1 MPVHQQQT
9 KVSEQQQLPPP
20 SLWQLFIVFLTLG
33 CTSFG
38 GPLAHLG
45 FFRFEFVEKRRWL
58 SDQDYA
64 ELVALCQFLPGP
76 ASSQVGMAIGFLKR
90 SYPGAIVSFL
100 GFTLPSFVLM
110 YLFALYL
117 QQEAG
122 SFDAGIVHALKL
134 VAVAVVAQALYGM
147 SKTMCPDW
155 PRRLF
160 ALAVMLFLL
169 WQPGVWQQLAL
180 IVIAAFCGRYFV
192 LSLPPEKAPP
202 SPKPLL
208 APVLLGVFLLL
219 LLLLP
224 LLAAISDHGLL
235 SLTDKFYRAGSLV
248 FGGGHVVLP
257 MLQAELVPELID
269 NPSFLA
275 GYGLAQALPGPL
287 FTFASFLGAAS
298 ALPYSPLLLALLACV
313 AIFLPAMLLVLGAL
327 PYWQQLKSK
336 PQVQQAMAGV
346 NAAVVG
352 VLACAFV
359 NPVASSSIGSVTD
372 ILWVLLA
379 AVLLIKARLSPFYLV
394 AGAIVLSL
402 FISLSGLFGAGYF

>member
-1 MPVHQQQT
+1 MHQQQ
-9 KVSEQQQLPPP
+9 KSEPQASPP
-20 SLWQLFIVFLTLG
+20 SLWQLFIIFLTLG

-38 GPLAHLG
+38 GPLAHLD

-90 SYPGAIVSFL
+90 SYAGALVSFL

-110 YLFALYL
+110 LLFALYL
-117 QQEAG
+117 QHLALQQQG
-122 SFDAGIVHALKL
+122 GFDAGLVHTLKL

-160 ALAVMLFLL
+160 ALAVMLLLL
-169 WQPGVWQQLAL
+169 WQPGVWQQLAV
-180 IVIAAFCGRYFV
+180 IVMAAFCGRYFV
-192 LSLPPEKAPP
+192 LVLPQPLPA
-202 SPKPLL
+202 SPAKPRL
-208 APVLLGVFLLL
+208 APVLLGLFLLL
-219 LLLLP
+219 LLLMP
-224 LLAAISDHGLL
+224 LLAGISENGLL
-235 SLTDKFYRAGSLV
+235 SLMDKFYRAGSLV

-269 NPSFLA
+269 NQSFLA

-287 FTFASFLGAAS
+287 FAFASFLGAAS
-298 ALPYSPLLLALLACV
+298 DLPYSPLLLAFVASV

-336 PQVQQAMAGV
+336 TAVQQAMAGV

-372 ILWVLLA
+372 LLWVLLA
-379 AVLLIKARLSPFYLV
+379 VLLLVKAKLSPFYLV
-394 AGAIVLSL
+394 AGALMVSL
-402 FISLSGLFGAGYF
+402 FISLFMS

>member
-1 MPVHQQQT
+1 MHQQQQ
-9 KVSEQQQLPPP
+9 SEPQTTPP
-20 SLWQLFIVFLTLG
+20 SLWQLFIIFLTLG

-45 FFRFEFVEKRRWL
+45 FFRFEFVEKRRWI

-90 SYPGAIVSFL
+90 SYAGALVSFL

-110 YLFALYL
+110 VLFALYL
-117 QQEAG
+117 QHQAG
-122 SFDAGIVHALKL
+122 AFDTSLVHALKL

-147 SKTMCPDW
+147 GKTMCPDW

-160 ALAVMLFLL
+160 ALAVMLLLL
-169 WQPGVWQQLAL
+169 WQPGVWQQLVVIA
-180 IVIAAFCGRYFV
+180 IAAFCGRYFV
-192 LSLPPEKAPP
+192 SSLPQQAPA
-202 SPKPLL
+202 SASKPRL
-208 APVLLGVFLLL
+208 APWLLGGFFSL

-224 LLAAISDHGLL
+224 LLAIISENGLL

-257 MLQAELVPELID
+257 VLQAELVPELVD
-269 NPSFLA
+269 NQSFLA
-275 GYGLAQALPGPL
+275 GYGIAQALPGPL
-287 FTFASFLGAAS
+287 FAFASFLGASS
-298 ALPYSPLLLALLACV
+298 ALPYSPLLLALIASV

-327 PYWQQLKSK
+327 PYWQQLKYK
-336 PQVQQAMAGV
+336 PKVQQAMAWV

-352 VLACAFV
+352 VLACAFI

-372 ILWVLLA
+372 LLWVLLA
-379 AVLLIKARLSPFYLV
+379 VFLLFKAKLSPFYLV
-394 AGAIVLSL
+394 AGAVVLSMSV
-402 FISLSGLFGAGYF
+402 SLLMS

>member
-1 MPVHQQQT
+1 MHQQQG
-9 KVSEQQQLPPP
+9 SEQQLTSP
-20 SLWQLFIVFLTLG
+20 SLWQLFIIFLTLG

-90 SYPGAIVSFL
+90 SYAGALVSFL
-100 GFTLPSFVLM
+100 GFTLPSFLMM

-117 QQEAG
+117 QREAG
-122 SFDAGIVHALKL
+122 GFDADIVHALKL

-147 SKTMCPDW
+147 SKSMCPDW

-160 ALAVMLFLL
+160 ALVVMLILL
-169 WQPGVWQQLAL
+169 WQPGVWQQLA
-180 IVIAAFCGRYFV
+180 VITMAAFCGRYFV
-192 LSLPPEKAPP
+192 LSLPKPAPARVQ
-202 SPKPLL
+202 KPLL
-208 APVLLGVFLLL
+208 APVLLGVFLSL

-235 SLTDKFYRAGSLV
+235 NLIDKFYRAGSLV

-257 MLQAELVPELID
+257 MLQAELVPDLID
-269 NPSFLA
+269 NQSFLA

-287 FTFASFLGAAS
+287 FAFASFLGAAS
-298 ALPYSPLLLALLACV
+298 DLPYSALLLAFVASV

-336 PQVQQAMAGV
+336 APVQQAMAGV

-359 NPVASSSIGSVTD
+359 QPVASSSIGSVTD
-372 ILWVLLA
+372 FLWVLLA
-379 AVLLIKARLSPFYLV
+379 VFLLVKAKLSPFYLV
-394 AGAIVLSL
+394 AGALLLSL
-402 FISLSGLFGAGYF
+402 SVSKFMS

>member
-1 MPVHQQQT
+1 VHQQQQSAPQAT
-9 KVSEQQQLPPP
+9 PP
-20 SLWQLFIVFLTLG
+20 SLWQLFIIFLTLG

-45 FFRFEFVEKRRWL
+45 YFRFEFVEKRRWL

-90 SYPGAIVSFL
+90 SYAGALVSFL

-110 YLFALYL
+110 VLFALYL
-117 QQEAG
+117 QHQAG
-122 SFDAGIVHALKL
+122 AFDAGLVHTLKL

-147 SKTMCPDW
+147 SKTMCPDR

-160 ALAVMLFLL
+160 ALAVMLLLL

-180 IVIAAFCGRYFV
+180 IAVAALCGRYF
-192 LSLPPEKAPP
+192 SQSSPQP
-202 SPKPLL
+202 SPASPSKPRL
-208 APVLLGVFLLL
+208 APWLLGVFLAL

-224 LLAAISDHGLL
+224 LLAAISDQGLL
-235 SLTDKFYRAGSLV
+235 SLMDKFYRAGSLV

-269 NPSFLA
+269 HQRFLA

-287 FTFASFLGAAS
+287 FAFASFLGASS
-298 ALPYSPLLLALLACV
+298 ALPYSPLLLALIASV

-327 PYWQQLKSK
+327 PYWQQLKYK
-336 PQVQQAMAGV
+336 PRVQQAMAGV

-359 NPVASSSIGSVTD
+359 NPVASSSIGSVSD
-372 ILWVLLA
+372 FLWVLLA
-379 AVLLIKARLSPFYLV
+379 VFLLIKAKLSPFYLV
-394 AGAIVLSL
+394 AGAVVLSL
-402 FISLSGLFGAGYF
+402 SISLLMS

>member
-1 MPVHQQQT
+1 MHQQPT
-9 KVSEQQQLPPP
+9 KVSEQPPLPSP
-20 SLWQLFIVFLTLG
+20 SLWQLFIIFLTLG

-45 FFRFEFVEKRRWL
+45 FFRYEFVEKRRWL
-58 SDQDYA
+58 SDQNYT

-76 ASSQVGMAIGFLKR
+76 ASSQVGMAIGFLTR
-90 SYPGAIVSFL
+90 SYAGAVVSFL

-117 QQEAG
+117 QHQALQQG
-122 SFDAGIVHALKL
+122 TSFDAGLLHALKL

-160 ALAVMLFLL
+160 ALTVMTVLL

-180 IVIAAFCGRYFV
+180 IAIAAWCGRYF
-192 LSLPPEKAPP
+192 LSP
-202 SPKPLL
+202 SPQPAAVGTPNPRL
-208 APVLLGVFLLL
+208 APVLLAVFTLLL
-219 LLLLP
+219 LILP
-224 LLAAISDHGLL
+224 LLVAVSDHRLLGLID
-235 SLTDKFYRAGSLV
+235 SFYRAGSLV

-257 MLQAELVPELID
+257 MLQAELVPDLID
-269 NPSFLA
+269 NQSFLA

-287 FTFASFLGAAS
+287 FAFASFLGAAS
-298 ALPYSPLLLALLACV
+298 GLPYSPLLLALLASA
-313 AIFLPAMLLVLGAL
+313 AIFLPAMLLVLGVL
-327 PYWQQLKSK
+327 PYWQQLKQK

-359 NPVASSSIGSVTD
+359 QPVASSSIGSVTD
-372 ILWVLLA
+372 VLWVLLG
-379 AVLLIKARLSPFYLV
+379 VFLLIKVKLSPFYLV
-394 AGAIVLSL
+394 AAALVLSL
-402 FISLSGLFGAGYF
+402 LSTFAGGYL

>member
-1 MPVHQQQT
+1 MPVQQQQSSFT
-9 KVSEQQQLPPP
+9 EQQQLMPP
-20 SLWQLFIVFLTLG
+20 SLWQLFIIFLTLG

-76 ASSQVGMAIGFLKR
+76 ASSQVGMAIGFLTR
-90 SYPGAIVSFL
+90 SYAGALVSFL

-110 YLFALYL
+110 LLFALYL
-117 QQEAG
+117 QHQAG
-122 SFDAGIVHALKL
+122 GFDAAIVHTLKL

-147 SKTMCPDW
+147 SKSMCPDW

-160 ALAVMLFLL
+160 AIAVMLLLL
-169 WQPGVWQQLAL
+169 WQPGVWQQLVL
-180 IVIAAFCGRYFV
+180 IAIAAFCGRYFV
-192 LSLPPEKAPP
+192 SPLPQQPP
-202 SPKPLL
+202 ASSSKPRL
-208 APVLLGVFLLL
+208 APLLLGVFFSL

-224 LLAAISDHGLL
+224 LLAAISENGLL
-235 SLTDKFYRAGSLV
+235 SLMDKFYRAGSLV

-269 NPSFLA
+269 NQSFLA
-275 GYGLAQALPGPL
+275 GYGIAQALPGPL

-298 ALPYSPLLLALLACV
+298 SLPYSPLLLAFVASV

-327 PYWQQLKSK
+327 PYWQQLKYK
-336 PQVQQAMAGV
+336 ARVQQAMAGV
-346 NAAVVG
+346 NTAVVG
-352 VLACAFV
+352 VLASAFLQ
-359 NPVASSSIGSVTD
+359 PVASSSIGSVSD
-372 ILWVLLA
+372 FLWVLLA
-379 AVLLIKARLSPFYLV
+379 VFLMVKAKLSPFYLV
-394 AGAIVLSL
+394 AGALLLSL
-402 FISLSGLFGAGYF
+402 SISLLMS

>member
-1 MPVHQQQT
+1 MHQQQG
-9 KVSEQQQLPPP
+9 SEQQLTSP
-20 SLWQLFIVFLTLG
+20 SLWQLFIIFLTLG

-90 SYPGAIVSFL
+90 SYAGALVSFL

-117 QQEAG
+117 QQQTG
-122 SFDAGIVHALKL
+122 GFDAGIVHALKL

-147 SKTMCPDW
+147 SKSMCPDW
-155 PRRLF
+155 SRRLF
-160 ALAVMLFLL
+160 ALAVMLILL
-169 WQPGVWQQLAL
+169 WQPGVWQQLA
-180 IVIAAFCGRYFV
+180 VITMAAFCGRYFV
-192 LSLPPEKAPP
+192 LALPKPAPARVQ
-202 SPKPLL
+202 KPLL
-208 APVLLGVFLLL
+208 TPVLLGVFLSL

-235 SLTDKFYRAGSLV
+235 NLIDKFYRAGSLV

-257 MLQAELVPELID
+257 MLQAELVPDLID
-269 NPSFLA
+269 NQSFLA

-287 FTFASFLGAAS
+287 FAFASFLGAAS
-298 ALPYSPLLLALLACV
+298 DLPYSALLLAFVASV

-336 PQVQQAMAGV
+336 APVQQAMAGV

-359 NPVASSSIGSVTD
+359 QPVASSSIGSVTD
-372 ILWVLLA
+372 FLWVLLA
-379 AVLLIKARLSPFYLV
+379 VFLLVKAKLSPFYLV
-394 AGAIVLSL
+394 AGALLLSL
-402 FISLSGLFGAGYF
+402 SVSKFMS

>member
-1 MPVHQQQT
+1 MPVHQQHTQ
-9 KVSEQQQLPPP
+9 VPAQQQPSPP
-20 SLWQLFIVFLTLG
+20 SLWQLFIIFLTLG

-76 ASSQVGMAIGFLKR
+76 ASSQVGMAIGFLTR
-90 SYPGAIVSFL
+90 SYAGALVSFL

-110 YLFALYL
+110 VLFALYL
-117 QQEAG
+117 QYQAG

-147 SKTMCPDW
+147 SKSMCPDW

-160 ALAVMLFLL
+160 AMAVMLLLL

-180 IVIAAFCGRYFV
+180 IVMAAFCGRYFV
-192 LSLPPEKAPP
+192 LSLPKPAPARVQ
-202 SPKPLL
+202 KTLL
-208 APVLLGVFLLL
+208 APVLLGVFLSL

-224 LLAAISDHGLL
+224 LLVASSDHSLL
-235 SLTDKFYRAGSLV
+235 SLIDKFYRAGSLV

-269 NPSFLA
+269 NQSFLA

-287 FTFASFLGAAS
+287 FAFAGFLGAAS
-298 ALPYSPLLLALLACV
+298 GLPYSPLLLAFVASV

-336 PQVQQAMAGV
+336 AQVQQAVTGV

-352 VLACAFV
+352 VLAAAFV
-359 NPVASSSIGSVTD
+359 QPVASSSIGSVSD
-372 ILWVLLA
+372 FLWVLLA
-379 AVLLIKARLSPFYLV
+379 VFLLVKAKLSPFYLV
-394 AGAIVLSL
+394 VGALLLSL
-402 FISLSGLFGAGYF
+402 CSSVFISQFIK

>member
-1 MPVHQQQT
+1 MQQQSSFT
-9 KVSEQQQLPPP
+9 EQQQLSPP
-20 SLWQLFIVFLTLG
+20 SLWQLFIIFLTLG

-76 ASSQVGMAIGFLKR
+76 ASSQVGMAIGFLTR
-90 SYPGAIVSFL
+90 SYAGALVSFL

-110 YLFALYL
+110 LLFALYL
-117 QQEAG
+117 QHLALQQQG
-122 SFDAGIVHALKL
+122 GFDAAIVHTLKL

-160 ALAVMLFLL
+160 AIAVMLLLL
-169 WQPGVWQQLAL
+169 WQPGVWQQLVFIA
-180 IVIAAFCGRYFV
+180 IAAFCGRYFV
-192 LSLPPEKAPP
+192 SPLPQQAPASPEK
-202 SPKPLL
+202 PKL

-219 LLLLP
+219 LLILP
-224 LLAAISDHGLL
+224 LLAGISDQGLL
-235 SLTDKFYRAGSLV
+235 SLIDKFYRAGSLV

-269 NPSFLA
+269 NQSFLA
-275 GYGLAQALPGPL
+275 GYGVAQALPGPL

-298 ALPYSPLLLALLACV
+298 ALPYSPLLLAFVASV

-336 PQVQQAMAGV
+336 TQVQQAMAGV

-372 ILWVLLA
+372 FLWVLLA
-379 AVLLIKARLSPFYLV
+379 VFLLIKAKLSPFYLV
-394 AGAIVLSL
+394 AGAVVLSL
-402 FISLSGLFGAGYF
+402 SISLLMS